1 MKFEDKWK
9 PTKYIFKD
17 GKYMSD
23 EKYVGFRSKIIADKT
38 AKVYA
43 RFIPEYAKGDLL
55 DLGCG
60 TVPFYNLYKQYVSSI
75 TCADWENCEHD
86 ISHIDFFVD
95 LNKDLK
101 IKNNSYDTI
110 LLTDVLEHIYEPKKL
125 LKQLYNILR
134 DDGILIINTP
144 FAYWEHEVPFDYFR
158 YTEFFYQKVAEELG
172 FKVEVIQKIGNGFD
186 TIRDILSKLYESRP
200 SFAIKF
206 LLKMVKIVSKKFPVK
221 LDNEP
226 LSFFV
231 VFKKT
236 NS

>member
-17 GKYMSD
+17 GKYKSD

-231 VFKKT
+231 VFKKI
-236 NS
+236 ND

>member
-1 MKFEDKWK
+1 M
-9 PTKYIFKD
+9 
-17 GKYMSD
+17 
-23 EKYVGFRSKIIADKT
+23 
-38 AKVYA
+38 
-43 RFIPEYAKGDLL
+43 
-55 DLGCG
+55 
-60 TVPFYNLYKQYVSSI
+60 
-75 TCADWENCEHD
+75 
-86 ISHIDFFVD
+86 
-95 LNKDLK
+95 
-101 IKNNSYDTI
+101 
-110 LLTDVLEHIYEPKKL
+110 

-134 DDGILIINTP
+134 DDGVLIINTP

-231 VFKKT
+231 VFKKI
-236 NS
+236 ND